1 MRRVRRPGRAGPWG
15 IAGAAIGATLAAS
28 SLAPALGD
36 EWADTD
42 GGGIDYGIEL
52 GPTDSYEDP
61 DGGYTDYDDG
71 YTPTE
76 DDTVQLSPEE
86 QLELDSNSIMCTVT
100 FSCPEAPPETTPVE
114 VEEEPLPPVNPAELG
129 QTLLGRMEAPSP
141 DISIAPA
148 PPRPTLVRLW
158 TWFWVPESQWQSR
171 SDSISLR
178 GTTVTVTIEPESV
191 AWDTGEGTTTC
202 DGPGE
207 PWTAGSDAE
216 TSSCGHEYKH
226 TTVDQPGGKYSV
238 SATMTWRASWSCS
251 GVCIADGG
259 ELGTLESESESARL
273 EVRQRQ
279 SLVIE

>member
-1 MRRVRRPGRAGPWG
+1 MRRLSGVLGG
-15 IAGAAIGATLAAS
+15 TLGVGLSTLLLCTSAVADDDDQWAS
-28 SLAPALGD
+28 PD
-36 EWADTD
+36 D
-42 GGGIDYGIEL
+42 GGIDYGIEL
-52 GPTDSYEDP
+52 GPTDSHNDSP
-61 DGGYTDYDDG
+61 DGTDYSDED
-71 YTPTE
+71 YTPT
-76 DDTVQLSPEE
+76 DNGTVQLSPEE
-86 QLELDSNSIMCTVT
+86 QLEVDTDGFMCTMT
-100 FSCPEAPPETTPVE
+100 FTCPDAPPETDVDVE
-114 VEEEPLPPVNPAELG
+114 QEEPPPPVNPADLG

-141 DISIAPA
+141 NISIAPA

-178 GTTVTVTIEPESV
+178 GTTVTVSIEPESV
-191 AWDTGEGTTTC
+191 TWDTGEGTTTC

-259 ELGTLESESESARL
+259 DLGTIESESESARL